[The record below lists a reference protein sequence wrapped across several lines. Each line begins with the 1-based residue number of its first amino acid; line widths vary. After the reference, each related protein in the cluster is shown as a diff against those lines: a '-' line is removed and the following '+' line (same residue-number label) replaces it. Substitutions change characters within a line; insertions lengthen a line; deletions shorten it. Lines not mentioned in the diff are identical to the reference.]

1 MKGLTI
7 LGAVLALAGLL
18 ALVYPNVP
26 AGTKKDVVK
35 IGPIESTIET
45 KQYYV
50 VPPVVA
56 ALVLA
61 GGVAL
66 VVFSRIKE
74 KE

>member
-1 MKGLTI
+1 MKALTI
-7 LGAVLALAGLL
+7 VGVLVALAGLL
-18 ALVYPNVP
+18 ALIYPNIP
-26 AGTKKDVVK
+26 TGTKQDVLR
-35 IGPIESTIET
+35 IGPVQSTIET

-66 VVFSRIKE
+66 VVFSRTK
-74 KE
+74 KS

>member
-1 MKGLTI
+1 MKALMVVGI
-7 LGAVLALAGLL
+7 LLALAGLF
-18 ALVYPNVP
+18 ALVYPNIPV
-26 AGTKKDVVK
+26 GTRQEAVK
-35 IGPIESTIET
+35 LGPFESTIET

-66 VVFSRIKE
+66 VVFSKT
-74 KE
+74 KK